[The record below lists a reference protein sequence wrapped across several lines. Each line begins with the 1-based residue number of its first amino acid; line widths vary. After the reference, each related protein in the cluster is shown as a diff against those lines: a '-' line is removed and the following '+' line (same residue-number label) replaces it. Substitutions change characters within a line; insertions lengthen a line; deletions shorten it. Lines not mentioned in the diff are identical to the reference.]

1 MTPVHQNYRYRDVS
15 SCVRL
20 ESGWTEKPG
29 RTWHSG
35 LHGVIVLNATEVL
48 DTEATKPVER
58 GHVTDSSERF
68 YDTVFD
74 SAPVMLHSIDKDGRI
89 VKVNR
94 RWLSELGY
102 EESEVVGRPSV
113 DFLTNESRARIVSE
127 TLPLFWRTGS
137 AHSIGCQFVK
147 RDGQVIDLLLDA
159 ELSYDAGGRLTPT
172 AVLYRGDDLVQ
183 WRHAS
188 ATIKAIQLLAGV
200 RQDNEDA
207 LYSPPAPRSDVGR
220 SLSQELGA
228 PPISGAWSPLL
239 TGREMEVLRLLAT
252 GARSKEIAAELSVTV
267 HTVKFHIE
275 NLHKKLGVRT
285 RAEAVRVA
293 IERGL
298 LRI

>member
-48 DTEATKPVER
+48 DTDATKPVER

-172 AVLYRGDDLVQ
+172 AALYRGDDLVQ
-183 WRHAS
+183 WRQAS
-188 ATIKAIQLLAGV
+188 ATLKALQALAGIS
-200 RQDNEDA
+200 RSKEDIESSRLGPEQPSA
-207 LYSPPAPRSDVGR
+207 S
-220 SLSQELGA
+220 SLAGSSNG
-228 PPISGAWSPLL
+228 L
-239 TGREMEVLRLLAT
+239 TQREQQVLRLVAS
-252 GARSKEIAAELSVTV
+252 GERNKEIADRLSLSVRTV
-267 HTVKFHIE
+267 RFHIE
-275 NLHKKLGVRT
+275 NLYRKLGVQSRT
-285 RAEAVRVA
+285 QAVRVA
-293 IERGL
+293 GERGL
-298 LRI
+298 LME